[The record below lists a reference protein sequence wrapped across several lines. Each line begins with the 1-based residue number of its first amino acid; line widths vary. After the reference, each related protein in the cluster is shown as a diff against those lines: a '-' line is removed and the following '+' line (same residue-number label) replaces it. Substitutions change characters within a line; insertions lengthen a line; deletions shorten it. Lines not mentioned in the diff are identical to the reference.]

1 MLSNDSVDDL
11 VDPSAIMMVGD
22 LPSDNSNLMADL
34 DDNGSLLGTG
44 AGGSPMEFFGSLNTP
59 LISPT
64 TTASV
69 ITSGRSVVSG
79 GGGGGAV
86 GNGGGGGGSTT
97 ASYYHQGTDLNPS

>member
-1 MLSNDSVDDL
+1 MMAGDAALNLLSNDSVDGL
-11 VDPSAIMMVGD
+11 VDPAAIMMVGD

-44 AGGSPMEFFGSLNTP
+44 GGSPMEFFGSVNTP

-69 ITSGRSVVSG
+69 ITSGRSVTSG
-79 GGGGGAV
+79 GG
-86 GNGGGGGGSTT
+86 TT
-97 ASYYHQGTDLNPS
+97 ASFYHQGADLNPS